1 MRVVSGIVTSRV
13 STEPEYPVG
22 EKFMVSQPAADT
34 QPQEWIYVKAGATFA
49 AAFDKYKEGCGMK
62 PGLVYMWTNNNNL
75 PEKVWV
81 GPYSTRWEG
90 CDPEAY
96 DSRPILIQDNRPAK
110 LRRKHQHAIGEP
122 MGQ

>member
-1 MRVVSGIVTSRV
+1 MN
-13 STEPEYPVG
+13 EPKKLMDYEI
-22 EKFMVSQPAADT
+22 KFVCFGGNAGDLYT
-34 QPQEWIYVKAGATFA
+34 TTGATFA
-49 AAFDKYKEGCGMK
+49 AAFDKYKEACGMK